1 MLKIMPNQKIKL
13 AKTCFHEIRAAKTEY
28 LLENLSPGKRNLISV
43 CRLIAG
49 SFSMPTFDYLI
60 NDVPRIPTYSRHC
73 LRCSV

>member
-28 LLENLSPGKRNLISV
+28 LLENLSPGRRNLISV

-49 SFSMPTFDYLI
+49 SFSMPTFD
-60 NDVPRIPTYSRHC
+60 
-73 LRCSV
+73 